1 MGMQAQSART
11 CLQISATLQ
20 SSPHR
25 HPYSATGLMQEDWI
39 GMRTLHEAGKLEF
52 GECPGD
58 HMHFNLE
65 WWVQCSLRIGCKIL
79 VSLHECLRGILST
92 AQIV

>member
-1 MGMQAQSART
+1 M
-11 CLQISATLQ
+11 LY
-20 SSPHR
+20 H
-25 HPYSATGLMQEDWI
+25 MQEDWI

-65 WWVQCSLRIGCKIL
+65 WWVHSSVLIL
-79 VSLHECLRGILST
+79 PLSGVLASGI
-92 AQIV
+92 